1 VIFTVAAAA
10 AGGGRLR
17 FMLSGGLGV
26 CITTGN
32 RVSGKRNFL

>member
-26 CITTGN
+26 CTTGN